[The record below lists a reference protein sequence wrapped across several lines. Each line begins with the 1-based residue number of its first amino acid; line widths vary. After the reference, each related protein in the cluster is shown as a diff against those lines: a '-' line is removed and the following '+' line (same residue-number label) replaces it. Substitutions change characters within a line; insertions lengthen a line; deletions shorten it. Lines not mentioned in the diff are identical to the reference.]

1 MAGRGGD
8 GAHRPLAQADD
19 VARRGQP
26 AGQAVELEQGEAAR
40 RPAQV
45 EGAGD
50 GLLAGVAA
58 LGQVHGGAQPVEL
71 VRDGALVDLAGPA
84 RAPGLDAQ
92 RLPRHRPGQG
102 VVLRDGGERP
112 AGLRGGPA
120 GGVLI
125 RGPTGGVLG
134 RGSAGGIL
142 VQGPVGRILRVLIRG
157 PAGRGLFVRESP
169 GGEGPDH
176 LHDPGRGDEH
186 EPGRIGAPGVRGV
199 EADVVAGA
207 ALHDAGPRIRPGP
220 GEGAGA
226 VGRPAQPLPAR
237 PQGPEGDEVLARTD
251 LDAQHEAHA
260 IQEGRE
266 RGPVPGLGDQ
276 EEGPAVVEGGQG
288 VGDAPLGVEQQ
299 GLGAAVARGQAG
311 QPLAGQGGE
320 PGEAVRTGDGD
331 DVAGQGADGQ
341 AVGQEPLLAQGV
353 AVVGGDE
360 GVGVGGGDGASRSGT
375 GAGGGAAGYG
385 AGVGSD
391 GAGGVQERAG
401 AHQDCALR
409 SVPAPAARASG
420 ALGASAPA
428 AGTAEASA
436 AAVPAGTAMPAA
448 SGP

>member
-1 MAGRGGD
+1 M
-8 GAHRPLAQADD
+8 
-19 VARRGQP
+19 
-26 AGQAVELEQGEAAR
+26 
-40 RPAQV
+40 
-45 EGAGD
+45 
-50 GLLAGVAA
+50 
-58 LGQVHGGAQPVEL
+58 
-71 VRDGALVDLAGPA
+71 
-84 RAPGLDAQ
+84 
-92 RLPRHRPGQG
+92 
-102 VVLRDGGERP
+102 LRDGGERP
-112 AGLRGGPA
+112 AGFRGGPA
-120 GGVLI
+120 GGILD
-125 RGPTGGVLG
+125 GALG
-134 RGSAGGIL
+134 
-142 VQGPVGRILRVLIRG
+142 RG

-226 VGRPAQPLPAR
+226 VGRPAQPLPTR

-260 IQEGRE
+260 VQEGRE

-360 GVGVGGGDGASRSGT
+360 GVGVGGGEAGRDGGSRASGE
-375 GAGGGAAGYG
+375 
-385 AGVGSD
+385 
-391 GAGGVQERAG
+391 GAGGVQERTG

-409 SVPAPAARASG
+409 SVPAPAG
-420 ALGASAPA
+420 ALA
-428 AGTAEASA
+428 AGPAEASA

>member
-1 MAGRGGD
+1 M
-8 GAHRPLAQADD
+8 
-19 VARRGQP
+19 
-26 AGQAVELEQGEAAR
+26 
-40 RPAQV
+40 
-45 EGAGD
+45 
-50 GLLAGVAA
+50 
-58 LGQVHGGAQPVEL
+58 
-71 VRDGALVDLAGPA
+71 
-84 RAPGLDAQ
+84 
-92 RLPRHRPGQG
+92 
-102 VVLRDGGERP
+102 
-112 AGLRGGPA
+112 
-120 GGVLI
+120 
-125 RGPTGGVLG
+125 
-134 RGSAGGIL
+134 
-142 VQGPVGRILRVLIRG
+142 
-157 PAGRGLFVRESP
+157 
-169 GGEGPDH
+169 
-176 LHDPGRGDEH
+176 
-186 EPGRIGAPGVRGV
+186 RGV

-260 IQEGRE
+260 VQEGRE